1 MTYQF
6 LVFEGLS
13 GNHGWRCISFGLHSL
28 QTVIHQIIQL
38 NSSANERFWDQV
50 KQSILKSQTLIEIT
64 INCTTT
70 IQYLSIPSQILNV
83 NGVFPPTNITMFI
96 LSTDKGKHPS
106 KRILIWLFIYICQYF
121 NHKTSFHLKS
131 IFNKCYFFFWRKP
144 NRIQITGTSTAHIWL
159 AAKM

>member
-1 MTYQF
+1 MNRAYVNNQFQNQLKDICSYRIWCNQVTYQF

-83 NGVFPPTNITMFI
+83 NGVLPPTNIT
-96 LSTDKGKHPS
+96 
-106 KRILIWLFIYICQYF
+106 ICLYF
-121 NHKTSFHLKS
+121 QQTKENT
-131 IFNKCYFFFWRKP
+131 
-144 NRIQITGTSTAHIWL
+144 L
-159 AAKM
+159 AREF

>member
-1 MTYQF
+1 MFLEDSRCNQVTYQF
-6 LVFEGLS
+6 FIFEGLS

-38 NSSANERFWDQV
+38 NSFANERFWDQV

-70 IQYLSIPSQILNV
+70 IQYFSIPSQILNV
-83 NGVFPPTNITMFI
+83 NGVFPPYKYHNLFI

-106 KRILIWLFIYICQYF
+106 KRILIWLFIYIYQYF
-121 NHKTSFHLKS
+121 NHKTSFHFK
-131 IFNKCYFFFWRKP
+131 
-144 NRIQITGTSTAHIWL
+144 
-159 AAKM
+159 